1 MNKKQGENTNLT
13 TLNKFLKKKH
23 ERNMTYYFKKM
34 EMEDIFWRRNVN
46 IQHVFLQSNNE
57 YVK

>member
-1 MNKKQGENTNLT
+1 
-13 TLNKFLKKKH
+13 
-23 ERNMTYYFKKM
+23 MTYYCKKM